1 MQSLTRNSGKPDA
14 AAGFTLLTHNPMKNV
29 CYPFASAYFMLAFLL
44 ISFQAVADFTIN
56 SGPSYVCPHGSYEYS
71 VDGMPL
77 GATHCKWTLSYDG
90 NTIVSSGRFT
100 DNTFTVAFTSN
111 TVGAA

>member
-1 MQSLTRNSGKPDA
+1 MRNSGKPDA
-14 AAGFTLLTHNPMKNV
+14 AAGFTLLTDNLMKNV

-56 SGPSYVCPHGSYEYS
+56 SGPSYVCPRGSYEYS
-71 VDGMPL
+71 VDGMPF
-77 GATHCKWTLSYDG
+77 GTTHCKWTLSYDG